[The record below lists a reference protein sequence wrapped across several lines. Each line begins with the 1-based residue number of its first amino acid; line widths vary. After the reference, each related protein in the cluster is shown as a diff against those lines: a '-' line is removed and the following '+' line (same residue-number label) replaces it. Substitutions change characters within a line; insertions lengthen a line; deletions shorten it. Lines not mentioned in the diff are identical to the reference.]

1 MRLQVTHSTHYSY
14 SSDVGYSI
22 QRLLLTPLSF
32 QGQKVENW
40 KVKAPGI
47 ESAIQYRDAFGNQ
60 VQLITAIKPEASY
73 SIVAEGMIEVTDMT
87 GVVAGVPNVVPDYV
101 FLRQMPTTQPS
112 APMNAMRAALNAKP
126 AKTLE
131 FLHELMGAIHEQ
143 VAYETGT
150 TDAQTTAA
158 EAFAQKRGVCQ
169 DHAHI
174 LIGLARDA
182 GIPARYVTGY
192 LIAGDV
198 SPASHAWA
206 EALVP
211 ALGWVGFDAA
221 NDTCPTDHY
230 VRVACGLD
238 AAGTSP
244 VRGCRRGGS
253 DEHMTVEVR
262 VEMAQQ

>member
-1 MRLQVTHSTHYSY
+1 MRLQVIHSTHYSY
-14 SSDVGYSI
+14 SSDVDYSI

-47 ESAIQYRDAFGNQ
+47 ENAMRYRDAFGNQ

-73 SIVAEGMIEVTDMT
+73 SIVAEGMIDVSDMT
-87 GVVAGVPNVVPDYV
+87 GVVAGLPNVVPDFV
-101 FLRQMPTTQPS
+101 FLRQMETTMPS
-112 APMNAMRAALNAKP
+112 EPMTALRAGLKAKQT
-126 AKTLE
+126 KTLE
-131 FLHELMGAIHEQ
+131 FLHELMAAIHET

-158 EAFAQKRGVCQ
+158 QAFAQKRGVCQ

-174 LIGLARDA
+174 LIGLARGA

-198 SPASHAWA
+198 SPAAHAWA

-211 ALGWVGFDAA
+211 DLGWVGFDAA

-238 AAGTSP
+238 APGTAP
-244 VRGCRRGGS
+244 VRGCRRGGMN
-253 DEHMTVEVR
+253 EHMTVEVR